1 MSTLDDR
8 TAAAI
13 AAFRSGDMPRTI
25 VLAQEAINQTGESAM
40 LRHLLGVSCCR
51 AGDLDAGIMNLQR
64 ATVLQPRDPQIVI
77 MLMRALIDAR
87 RPAEA
92 LSITFT
98 ADGLPATVVASLWR
112 TRAEAAHSAG
122 EPGLEAD
129 ALTNVVRLEPSDE
142 NARDALIILL
152 LATDRA
158 AAALAQLDMLQ
169 PTRERLRHR
178 STALI
183 GLRRFEEAM
192 AIVLDLLADA
202 PDDRAAWLSALLIA
216 DRQGDTSRL
225 ESLVEL
231 ATAAGYADPEINY
244 ARALAAKND
253 GRMEEAIAL
262 AQASEV
268 TGEPARAFAL
278 AASLA
283 DRLGRAHEA
292 MAAAAAKSAATP
304 DRAQWLQRGAAH
316 RATLD
321 HLLTRM
327 TPQWAAGWCSAPAQD
342 RPSPV
347 FLVGFPRSGTTLL
360 DTFLMGHP
368 AIVVIE
374 EEQMLDLAAREL
386 GAQEELHRA
395 DAASITRARAA
406 YFAELDRH
414 LPSDGGKR
422 LVIDK
427 LPLAMTGV
435 PVIKRL
441 FPDAR
446 IILAMRHPADCVVSN
461 FLQAFRLNDAMAN
474 FLDLEDAAR
483 FYDVSMRVLVR
494 ALDLLKVDHRTI
506 SYEKLVA
513 DPEAELRPLIDW
525 LGLEW
530 DARLLDHRR
539 TAAARGA
546 IVTPSYDQVTQP
558 LHRRAAGRWRNYE
571 TFLEPVRGLIEPWAI
586 KHGYG
591 PMTASVGSPERHAGR

>member
-13 AAFRSGDMPRTI
+13 AAFRLGDMPGTI
-25 VLAQEAINQTGESAM
+25 VLAEKAIEQAGESAI
-40 LRHLLGVSCCR
+40 LRHLLGIASCR
-51 AGDLDAGIMNLQR
+51 AGDLDSGIMNLQR
-64 ATVLQPRDPQIVI
+64 AAVLQPRDPQILI

-87 RPAEA
+87 RPVEA
-92 LSITFT
+92 LSIGFT
-98 ADGLPATVVASLWR
+98 ADGLPSHVVASLWR
-112 TRAEAAHSAG
+112 TRAEAAHAAG
-122 EPGLEAD
+122 EAELEAD
-129 ALTNVVRLEPSDE
+129 ALTNVAELEPSDDD
-142 NARDALIILL
+142 ARDALVLLL
-152 LATDRA
+152 LATDRVA
-158 AAALAQLDMLQ
+158 VALEQLDMLP

-192 AIVLDLLADA
+192 AIVMKLLADE

-216 DRQGDTSRL
+216 DRQRDTPRL
-225 ESLVEL
+225 ESLTEL
-231 ATAAGYADPEINY
+231 ATAAGYADPELNY

-253 GRMEEAIAL
+253 GRMEDALAL

-283 DRLGRAHEA
+283 DRLGRADEA
-292 MAAAAAKSAATP
+292 IAAAVAKSAATP
-304 DRAQWLQRGAAH
+304 GRAQWLERGAAH

-321 HLLTRM
+321 HLLTHM
-327 TPQWAAGWCSAPAQD
+327 TPQWAAGWCGAPAQD
-342 RPSPV
+342 RPAPA

-360 DTFLMGHP
+360 DTFLMGHR

-386 GAQEELHRA
+386 GAQEELDRA

-414 LPSDGGKR
+414 LPADGGKR

-427 LPLAMTGV
+427 LPLAMTGI

-446 IILAMRHPADCVVSN
+446 IILAVRHPADCVVSN
-461 FLQAFRLNDAMAN
+461 FLQAFRLNDAMAS

-483 FYDVSMRVLVR
+483 FYDVAMRVMVR
-494 ALDLLKVDHRTI
+494 SLDLLEVDHRTI
-506 SYEKLVA
+506 GYEQLVT

-530 DARLLDHRR
+530 DASLLDHRR
-539 TAAARGA
+539 TAATRGA

-558 LHRRAAGRWRNYE
+558 LHRRAAGRWRKYA
-571 TFLEPVRGLIEPWAI
+571 TFLEPVRPLIEPWAI

-591 PMTASVGSPERHAGR
+591 AMRAGGGEPEKAI